1 MLFWRHN
8 RTQPTEKDMP
18 EIILHGV
25 APSSYV
31 RTCRLALEEKGVAY
45 THDPVMPQTPEQL
58 ARHPWGKIP
67 ALSHR
72 DVTLFE
78 SLAITRYVD
87 EAFEGPALQPA
98 DPAERAQMDQ
108 WISAYIDYM
117 YAPIVRSIVIQRVVA
132 ETPDSDVIAAAMPD
146 AEKSI
151 RILNDRLAAT
161 PYLAGSAVSLAD
173 LFLLPAIDYLAMV
186 PEGGPLLETAG
197 NVSDWAAR
205 MAARDSAK
213 IALTA

>member
-1 MLFWRHN
+1 MS
-8 RTQPTEKDMP
+8 EV
-18 EIILHGV
+18 ILHGF

-31 RTCRLALEEKGVAY
+31 RTCLMALDEKGVAY

-67 ALSHR
+67 ALSHGG
-72 DVTLFE
+72 VTLFE

-98 DPAERAQMDQ
+98 DPADRAQMDQ

-117 YAPIVRSIVIQRVVA
+117 YAPIVRSIIIQRVVA

-151 RILNDRLAAT
+151 GILDDRLAAT
-161 PYLAGSAVSLAD
+161 PYLAGSAISLAD
-173 LFLLPAIDYLAMV
+173 LFVLPAINYLAMV
-186 PEGGPLLETAG
+186 PEGGPLLEPAV
-197 NVSDWAAR
+197 NVTEWAAR
-205 MAARDSAK
+205 IEARDSAK
-213 IALTA
+213 IALAA